1 MEEIPAGS
9 GIGRRNIE
17 LKPAL
22 LRIAILGAE
31 SSGKSTLAEAL
42 AQRYRTLWIPEY
54 LREFVDT
61 TGRTPE
67 PHEQIL
73 IARTQIARELAAA
86 ADARAKDYLFCD
98 TTPVMTA
105 IYSRYCFG
113 SVDAPLAALA
123 RAHRY
128 ELTLVA
134 APDCPWEAD
143 GLQRVSDA
151 VRQDIH
157 REVLATLDDME
168 TPYVLIAGALEE
180 RIRQVATLL
189 TPRA

>member
-1 MEEIPAGS
+1 MEKIPAGCR
-9 GIGRRNIE
+9 GTVD

-42 AQRYRTLWIPEY
+42 ARRYDTLWIPEY

-61 TGRTPE
+61 TGRTPA

-73 IARTQIARELAAA
+73 IAKTQIAREIDAA
-86 ADARAKDYLFCD
+86 ADERANAYLFCD

-123 RAHRY
+123 RSHRY
-128 ELTLVA
+128 DLTLVA
-134 APDCPWEAD
+134 MPDCPWVAD

-157 REVLATLDDME
+157 KEVLATLEEME

-180 RIRQVATLL
+180 RMEQVAKLL
-189 TPRA
+189 AARA